1 MRFTDGLLATCF
13 ETLRGTVHIHIS
25 SVIYMVMGTEHW
37 KTRIGLIR
45 KTSNLNNGGRVRLNL
60 LYGGHLKL
68 LLRCDNCMIL
78 PMEGV

>member
-13 ETLRGTVHIHIS
+13 ETWRGTVHIHMN
-25 SVIYMVMGTEHW
+25 SVMYTVMGTEHW
-37 KTRIGLIR
+37 KTRIDLIR
-45 KTSNLNNGGRVRLNL
+45 KTSNLNKGGRVRLNL